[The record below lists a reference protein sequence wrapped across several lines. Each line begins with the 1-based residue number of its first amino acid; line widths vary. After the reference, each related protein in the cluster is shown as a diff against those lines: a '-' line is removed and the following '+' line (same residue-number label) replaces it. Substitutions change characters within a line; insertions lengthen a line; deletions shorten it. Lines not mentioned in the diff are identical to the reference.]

1 MTMDKDKMIKISVF
15 VGEERAGGMIA
26 TSSNYHLYERL
37 VDAIKNSEE
46 ISVLSISHGDP
57 VYKPGTV
64 FNKKAGKFFATRFD
78 TKKINDDEECEAFH
92 VVGDTSVLYSDILD
106 KKTFPGI
113 ISAYQS
119 SPTFTIEELDN
130 VRFK

>member
-1 MTMDKDKMIKISVF
+1 MIKISLL

-37 VDAIKNSEE
+37 IDAIKNSED

-57 VYKPGTV
+57 VYKPGTA

-78 TKKINDDEECEAFH
+78 IQKVNDNEESEAFH
-92 VVGDTSVLYSDILD
+92 IVGDTSVLYSEILD
-106 KKTFPGI
+106 KETFPGI
-113 ISAYQS
+113 IAAYQS
-119 SPTFTIEELDN
+119 GPTFAIEELDN